1 MLKSSHH
8 QIPGPAGALAIATMP
23 SLKGKFTMPGRG
35 KSPNGGRGK
44 DEAEKPKVEKK
55 EKKDNDEVRKSRPK
69 IRDCTLPLTFGARA
83 WRR

>member
-1 MLKSSHH
+1 
-8 QIPGPAGALAIATMP
+8 MP

-55 EKKDNDEVRKSRPK
+55 EKKENDEVRKSRPK
-69 IRDCTLPLTFGARA
+69 IRDCTLPLTFDARA